1 MKIVLVSRID
11 EADALC
17 YTASLA
23 RELEDLGGHDV
34 TFEKGTAEHL
44 GEEGVPFEEIGGDLV
59 VVVGGDGSV
68 LLTVHQMKKQV
79 PVLGINW
86 GGEVGFLADLEPD
99 EAGAFFATHTDGFRV
114 ESRMRVSLSVNGQ
127 LLGDA
132 LNEGARRHRPSGEDA
147 QVRRLRRRNARGAVP
162 GRRSARIDPPD
173 RFDRLRHE
181 RGRPIVDPQIE
192 GGFLLVPLAPY
203 MLSSRPHLISTQRT
217 LEITLETEKPAH
229 LVIDGQ
235 STFELAKESTLTVK
249 KSDQPALFV
258 HTGKPFFEKVNHKL
272 RNL

>member
-11 EADALC
+11 EADALR

-23 RELEDLGGHDV
+23 RELEDLGHDV
-34 TFEKGTAEHL
+34 TFEEGTAEHL

-86 GGEVGFLADLEPD
+86 GEVGFLADLEPD

-114 ESRMRVSLSVNGQ
+114 ESRMRVSLSVNGE

-132 LNEGARRHRPSGEDA
+132 LNEGLVVTDRPA
-147 QVRRLRRRNARGAVP
+147 KMLRFGVYVDGTPAERFRADGLLVSTPTGSTAYAM
-162 GRRSARIDPPD
+162 SA
-173 RFDRLRHE
+173 
-181 RGRPIVDPQIE
+181 GGPIVDPQIE
-192 GGFLLVPLAPY
+192 GFLLVPLAPY

>member
-132 LNEGARRHRPSGEDA
+132 STRGGSSSPT
-147 QVRRLRRRNARGAVP
+147 VRRRCSGSASTPTERP
-162 GRRSARIDPPD
+162 RSGSGPTVCSYRPD

-192 GGFLLVPLAPY
+192 GFLLVPLAPY